1 MNVRD
6 KTILEHIIRY
16 CDEVEETVRQFGG
29 EKDTFEENFIFRNA
43 VSMPIMQIGE
53 LATRLSES
61 FLTETTDIPWKAI
74 KGMRTFFAHQ
84 YGSMSIG
91 LIWTTA
97 VERIPELRQ
106 KCQYL
111 LDGDKQAPDQCGI
124 KDSFP

>member
-16 CDEVEETVRQFGG
+16 CDEVEETVRQFSG

-61 FLTETTDIPWKAI
+61 F
-74 KGMRTFFAHQ
+74 
-84 YGSMSIG
+84 
-91 LIWTTA
+91 
-97 VERIPELRQ
+97 
-106 KCQYL
+106 
-111 LDGDKQAPDQCGI
+111 
-124 KDSFP
+124 